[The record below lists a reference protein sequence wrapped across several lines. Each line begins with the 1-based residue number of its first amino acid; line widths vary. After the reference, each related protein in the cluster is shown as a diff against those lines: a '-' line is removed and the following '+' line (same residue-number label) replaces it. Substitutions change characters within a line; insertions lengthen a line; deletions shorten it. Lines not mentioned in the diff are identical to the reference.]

1 MFLKKFNNGKI
12 KVSIPLLGIARAD
25 KNRWA
30 ENAHICDFSACG
42 KPRNGRLFQKLFCNA
57 VKCKQRFSNN
67 NSLKQKEIYQKQPAF
82 SLVEMESVSRVFWV
96 TAAMSRRNGT
106 VRWRRRMEGLLRP
119 DTHRSLLRK
128 PAFSLVEMLMALLVA
143 SLLLAALAPVMTKK
157 FNENVVVS
165 GGIGNADLKQKT
177 QEIEF
182 NSDDCSDIKVDGDGS
197 TYCEGT
203 FEVPRKFKGGNI
215 KVTVISAG
223 GGGGV
228 APTSGYT
235 EYTTAGSTNTFTVPS
250 MTGNIEATLI
260 SGGAGGGAGGVNKVL
275 KEFTTVGNNTF
286 TVPEALKNRPAIV
299 DMCGAGGQGGYAC
312 GNACWDFKG
321 QYQGAGGGGSGG
333 YYQNKYIKFPG
344 DTSVQVYVGGTR
356 GTPQVFW
363 DSAMY
368 SLTRV
373 DFSKGNGAN
382 AEDGSGGAGGGTS
395 NPNVQG
401 RIGGKGGHSAGG
413 EGGAYL
419 GDCGLVGGG
428 GGGGGASRLCTS
440 GQSCYLYVGGGGGG
454 GGEGMRKMNGSSIQA
469 TLSGGGGGGGGG
481 TGLGGNG
488 GGSNEMDYGC
498 HSYGGNG
505 GKPGGNGGGQSG
517 CNNANPATSGAGGN
531 SPLSKYPNNCAG
543 GHGEGYNNS
552 FNSRSYSNY
561 WNATNPRP
569 AKNGIV
575 AITYLDY
582 GPGGSGGGAGH
593 IVPMQKAKV
602 NQGESLSIKI
612 GTGGSGG
619 TAGTINSNSTITTPT
634 IGQGSN
640 TNITPMITSISRGST
655 NILMTP
661 NGAGAGLYGG
671 APTGQ
676 SLGGGIGPFYG
687 AAGWTTN
694 GIPGSFGAIGAA
706 GFGNTN
712 GKTANNTSTV
722 GANTYPNGSIGGD
735 GGVVTTPFTNTCT
748 PGSGGT
754 KTSVNGTN
762 ATGYGCGGGGGFAF
776 GRGGNGSGGYAR
788 ISWNKYWDT
797 ASNSYRLAGVGAG
810 GGGASGNVFT
820 FSMNAK
826 AGDMITFRIG
836 KGGSGAYVSNNTLVN
851 SKKGGDTMF
860 GNIKVIGGNG
870 GGSVS
875 INPSYN
881 PSNTINNT
889 NNSPLI
895 NGLGGSI
902 PNDKVCVVNSGSG
915 IGSGGIGGSGGVSK
929 DYTSDSK
936 RCIRGNK
943 GNDAV
948 NTTGGKGGDMKA
960 ITVEIITYTK
970 NAEGETIANSEKKT
984 ISGIGGEGG
993 IQGDNSNGKD
1003 ANSENKYGSGGGG
1016 AAIRDLGQVSSS
1028 SQTNITANPSKGG
1041 NGSNGKI
1048 FLEWWE

>member
-1 MFLKKFNNGKI
+1 MQKI
-12 KVSIPLLGIARAD
+12 KVVHSPKQGE
-25 KNRWA
+25 NR
-30 ENAHICDFSACG
+30 HI
-42 KPRNGRLFQKLFCNA
+42 
-57 VKCKQRFSNN
+57 
-67 NSLKQKEIYQKQPAF
+67 YAF
-82 SLVEMESVSRVFWV
+82 
-96 TAAMSRRNGT
+96 
-106 VRWRRRMEGLLRP
+106 
-119 DTHRSLLRK
+119 LRK

-143 SLLLAALAPVMTKK
+143 SLLLAALAPVMTKR

-203 FEVPRKFKGGNI
+203 FEVPRTFKGGNI

-228 APTSGYT
+228 APTAGYT

-299 DMCGAGGQGGYAC
+299 DMCGAGGSGGAIAN
-312 GNACWDFKG
+312 GPCWPTTY
-321 QYQGAGGGGSGG
+321 YQGAGGGGSGG
-333 YYQNKYIKFPG
+333 YYQNKFVTFPG
-344 DTSVQVYVGGTR
+344 DATLQVYVGRGGSGGSGMTSKDGSCFLGTNVCDL
-356 GTPQVFW
+356 G
-363 DSAMY
+363 
-368 SLTRV
+368 
-373 DFSKGNGAN
+373 SKGLGAT
-382 AEDGSGGAGGGTS
+382 AEDGSGGASGRTS
-395 NPNVQG
+395 NPYVLG
-401 RIGGKGGHSAGG
+401 RHGGSGG
-413 EGGAYL
+413 YL
-419 GDCGLVGGG
+419 AGGG
-428 GGGGGASRLCTS
+428 GGAGYGYCGNTGAGGGGGDASRLCTS

-454 GGEGMRKMNGSSIQA
+454 GGEAVRLTQNGSLWAS
-469 TLSGGGGGGGGG
+469 LSGGGGGGGGG
-481 TGLGGNG
+481 TGLGGAGGASKEMDHGCTAFG
-488 GGSNEMDYGC
+488 GG
-498 HSYGGNG
+498 G

-531 SPLSKYPNNCAG
+531 SPLAKYSGYCHG
-543 GHGEGYNNS
+543 GHGQRYSGG
-552 FNSRSYSNY
+552 SR
-561 WNATNPRP
+561 NP
-569 AKNGIV
+569 ANGIV

-593 IVPMQKAKV
+593 IVPIQKAKV
-602 NQGESLSIKI
+602 NQGEALSIKI

-619 TAGTINSNSTITTPT
+619 TAGVINSSSTITTPT

-661 NGAGAGLYGG
+661 NGAGFGLYGG

-676 SLGGGIGPFYG
+676 SLGAAIGPFYG
-687 AAGWTTN
+687 ALGRTTN
-694 GIPGSFGAIGAA
+694 GIPGSFASIGAA
-706 GFGNTN
+706 GFENTH
-712 GKTANNTSTV
+712 GKTANNTSTI
-722 GANTYPNGSIGGD
+722 GANTYPNGSTGGD
-735 GGVVTTPFTNTCT
+735 GGVVTTPFTGTCT
-748 PGSGGT
+748 PGRGGT

-762 ATGYGCGGGGGFAF
+762 GSGYGCGGGGGFAF
-776 GRGGNGSGGYAR
+776 GKGGNGSGGYAR

-797 ASNSYRLAGVGAG
+797 ASNSYKMASLGAG

-820 FSMNAK
+820 FSMSAK

-836 KGGSGAYVSNNTLVN
+836 KGGSGAYVNNNTLVN
-851 SKKGGDTMF
+851 SKKGGDTVF

-870 GGSVS
+870 GNSVS

-881 PSNTINNT
+881 VSNAINDT

-902 PNDKVCVVNSGSG
+902 PSDNVCVVNSNSGS
-915 IGSGGIGGSGGVSK
+915 SGGISGGVSK
-929 DYTSDSK
+929 DYTSDNK
-936 RCIRGNK
+936 RCIKGNK
-943 GNDAV
+943 GNDAIG
-948 NTTGGKGGDMKA
+948 TSGGKGGDMKA

>member
-1 MFLKKFNNGKI
+1 MQKHTKAVNCLQLLFKQTNYIFNKICQLLPNGAKCWHRPA
-12 KVSIPLLGIARAD
+12 KTFH
-25 KNRWA
+25 KNGC
-30 ENAHICDFSACG
+30 AHNIN
-42 KPRNGRLFQKLFCNA
+42 KYHQ
-57 VKCKQRFSNN
+57 
-67 NSLKQKEIYQKQPAF
+67 
-82 SLVEMESVSRVFWV
+82 
-96 TAAMSRRNGT
+96 
-106 VRWRRRMEGLLRP
+106 
-119 DTHRSLLRK
+119 

-143 SLLLAALAPVMTKK
+143 SLLMVALAPVMTKR
-157 FNENVVVS
+157 FSENVNVS
-165 GGIGNADLKQKT
+165 GGIGNAELKQKT

-182 NSDDCSDIKVDGDGS
+182 NSDDCSDIKTDSDGS
-197 TYCEGT
+197 IYCEGT
-203 FEVPRKFKGGNI
+203 FEVPHKFKGGNI

-228 APTSGYT
+228 SPTAGYT

-260 SGGAGGGAGGVNKVL
+260 SGGAGGGAGGTNKVL
-275 KEFTTVGNNTF
+275 KEFTAVGNSTF
-286 TVPEALKNRPAIV
+286 VVPEALKNRPAIV
-299 DMCGAGGQGGYAC
+299 DMCGAGGSGGYAC
-312 GNACWDFKG
+312 GNSCWG
-321 QYQGAGGGGSGG
+321 NNQHYQGAGGGGSGG
-333 YYQNKYIKFPG
+333 YYQNKYITFPG
-344 DTSVQVYVGGTR
+344 DTSVQVYVGGTT
-356 GTPQVFW
+356 GTPPVFW
-363 DSAMY
+363 DGAMY

-382 AEDGSGGAGGGTS
+382 AEDGSGGAGGGAN
-395 NPNVQG
+395 NPYVQG
-401 RIGGKGGHSAGG
+401 RIGGRGGHSAGG
-413 EGGAYL
+413 TGGAYL

-428 GGGGGASRLCTS
+428 GGGGGASRLCAS

-454 GGEGMRKMNGSSIQA
+454 GGEGMRMMVSGSMKAS
-469 TLSGGGGGGGGG
+469 LSGGGGGGGGG

-488 GGSNEMDYGC
+488 GGSNEMNYGC
-498 HSYGGNG
+498 VASGGAG
-505 GKPGGNGGGQSG
+505 GRPGGNGGGQSG
-517 CNNANPATSGAGGN
+517 CNNSNPASSGAGGN

-582 GPGGSGGGAGH
+582 GPGGSGGGAAH
-593 IVPMQKAKV
+593 VVPLQKIKV
-602 NQGESLSIKI
+602 NQSEGLSIKL
-612 GTGGSGG
+612 GTGGTGG
-619 TAGTINSNSTITTPT
+619 TAGSINSNSTITTPT

-640 TNITPMITSISRGST
+640 TNVAPMITSISRGST
-655 NILMTP
+655 AILTTP
-661 NGAGAGLYGG
+661 TNNAHGLYSG

-676 SLGGGIGPFYG
+676 SLGNSISPYY
-687 AAGWTTN
+687 ACAGLTTMGN
-694 GIPGSFGAIGAA
+694 PGVFTRISLPNNFS
-706 GFGNTN
+706 TTH
-712 GKTANNTSTV
+712 GKSANNTSTI
-722 GANTYPNGSIGGD
+722 GSNTYPNGSIGGD
-735 GGVVTTPFTNTCT
+735 GGTVTTPFTGTCT
-748 PGSGGT
+748 PGRGGT
-754 KTSVNGTN
+754 KASVNGTN

-776 GRGGNGSGGYAR
+776 GKGGNGSGGYAR

-797 ASNSYRLAGVGAG
+797 ASNAYKLASVGAG

-851 SKKGGDTMF
+851 SKKGGDTVF
-860 GNIKVIGGNG
+860 GNIKAIGGNG
-870 GGSVS
+870 GNSVS
-875 INPSYN
+875 ID
-881 PSNTINNT
+881 SNGN
-889 NNSPLI
+889 LV

-902 PNDKVCVVNSGSG
+902 PSSNVCIVSNGSSSGSG
-915 IGSGGIGGSGGVSK
+915 K
-929 DYTSDSK
+929 DYTSDNK
-936 RCIRGNK
+936 RCIKGNK
-943 GNDAV
+943 GNDAN

-1003 ANSENKYGSGGGG
+1003 AQTENKYASGGGG
-1016 AAIRDLGQVSSS
+1016 SAIRDLGQVSSS
-1028 SQTNITANPSKGG
+1028 SQTNITQNPSKGG